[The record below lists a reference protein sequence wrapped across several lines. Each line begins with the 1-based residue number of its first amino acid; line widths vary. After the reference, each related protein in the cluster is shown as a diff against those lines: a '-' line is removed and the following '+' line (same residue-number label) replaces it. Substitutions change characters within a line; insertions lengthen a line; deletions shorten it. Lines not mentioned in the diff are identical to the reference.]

1 MMSADETLTDTAM
14 ADHAPAAP
22 VPDPQPDFKKS
33 YRRKYRKIMVV
44 FEENMRE
51 SNSLF
56 KEEQRLLD
64 ISQRLAEQNE
74 YDQSCIQHDGN

>member
-1 MMSADETLTDTAM
+1 MSADDVPADIAM
-14 ADHAPAAP
+14 AEHAPAP

-74 YDQSCIQHDGN
+74 